1 MQVIKI
7 QANNYQRITDCLRN
21 SVATFLE
28 INRNLKEIRE
38 LCRDNYGSI
47 DELADNI
54 INYNG
59 FVMKPARDRD
69 AWYLAYLAESNENNE
84 IPYTIDGEIP
94 YAVIIPSN
102 EERYEF
108 VDIEDDISATWYYR
122 V

>member
-21 SVATFLE
+21 SVATFLRT
-28 INRNLKEIRE
+28 NWNLKEIRE

-47 DELADNI
+47 DEFADDI
-54 INYNG
+54 VCYNG

-69 AWYLAYLAESNENNE
+69 ALYLAYLAESNENNK
-84 IPYTIDGEIP
+84 IP
-94 YAVIIPSN
+94 YAVIVPSN

-108 VDIEDDISATWYYR
+108 VDIEDDINATWYYR